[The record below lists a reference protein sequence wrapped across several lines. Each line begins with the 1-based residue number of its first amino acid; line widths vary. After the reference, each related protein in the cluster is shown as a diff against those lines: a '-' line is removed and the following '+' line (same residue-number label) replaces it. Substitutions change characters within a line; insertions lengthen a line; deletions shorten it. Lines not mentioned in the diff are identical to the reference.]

1 MKNKQTKK
9 PGKGLLRMI
18 KKGWSEK
25 GSLMRK
31 YQGIKS
37 PTGWGSYSEEKAIQY
52 RAKRK

>member
-18 KKGWSEK
+18 KKSWSEK
-25 GSLMRK
+25 GSLM
-31 YQGIKS
+31 IKS
-37 PTGWGSYSEEKAIQY
+37 QGNKSPSGWGSYSEEKAIQY